1 MVCVCVVV
9 CVFVWAL
16 LYKVFVCGCVISCVA
31 LCGLRLC
38 VWGAVVCFM
47 RVVRGLMCDIVWC
60 NRVVC
65 VCCFIIYYTIRYQNI
80 LQYDTL

>member
-1 MVCVCVVV
+1 MSL

-16 LYKVFVCGCVISCVA
+16 FYKVVVCGCVISCVV

-47 RVVRGLMCDIVWC
+47 RVVRDLMCDIVWC
-60 NRVVC
+60 TRGVC
-65 VCCFIIYYTIRYQNI
+65 VLFHDLLYDTIR
-80 LQYDTL
+80 